1 MWNCIISWQL
11 SSDVWLKPRP
21 MHWWVTGQ
29 RYPQFV
35 AKTMVSIDTK
45 NFARSWKILRKSPFI
60 LLTTSFSCHKNLNC
74 EVSCALNRCNNLN
87 AHLWTEISFG
97 ILRNRTWMWKRTIS
111 TKARHRPA
119 LQAIEVTRTTVNSP
133 TNIAFTILPRRVLRH
148 MDENHVC
155 CKFCDFHL
163 QKTRHQSF
171 CFGAPEQG
179 FCTRYQ

>member
-1 MWNCIISWQL
+1 M
-11 SSDVWLKPRP
+11 SDG
-21 MHWWVTGQ
+21 T
-29 RYPQFV
+29 FV

-45 NFARSWKILRKSPFI
+45 LCKILKDSVRKSPFI
-60 LLTTSFSCHKNLNC
+60 LLTTWFSSYKNLNC
-74 EVSCALNRCNNLN
+74 EVCCASNRCNNLN

-97 ILRNRTWMWKRTIS
+97 ILQNRAWMCKRTS

-119 LQAIEVTRTTVNSP
+119 FQAIEVTRTTVNSP
-133 TNIAFTILPRRVLRH
+133 ANIAFTILPRHVLRH

-179 FCTRYQ
+179 FRTRYR